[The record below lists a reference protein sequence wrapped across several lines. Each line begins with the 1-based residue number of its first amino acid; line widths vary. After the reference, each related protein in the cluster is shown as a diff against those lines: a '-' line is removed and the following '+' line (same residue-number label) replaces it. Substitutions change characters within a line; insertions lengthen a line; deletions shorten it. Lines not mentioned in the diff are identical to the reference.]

1 MDTHDAIS
9 RHLDLDYTHP
19 VRDPLWK
26 NIHLS
31 EPLLKLIDTAPYR
44 QLSRIKQLGP
54 AYLVYPGATHTR
66 LSHSLGV
73 FHLAKRMIKTF
84 VSISP
89 ESILTVDGVKAF
101 LSASLLHDLGHFPY
115 THSFKELPLTE
126 HESLTGHL
134 VLEDPVRPILEND
147 VRVDPHLVSAV
158 VDEAMDD
165 TGEPQLAFFRNVLS
179 GALDPDKLD
188 YLNRDAYYCGV
199 PYGVQDIDFAL
210 SRIFPVWDTGI
221 GLDATGISAV
231 ENILFSKYLM
241 YRAVYW
247 HRTVRVAT
255 AMIKKAVYLALR
267 EEVIAPKQLYGLDDE
282 LFFQR
287 LSRTRFDAFDLI
299 ERVYDRRL
307 YRPVAEIPFDE
318 ANPRH
323 RELESLDRRAAL
335 EERIAERLGKGAR
348 GRFGPESVIV
358 DVPERI
364 SFEVSIPVRNHDRII
379 PYPES
384 DTVFTQQVVADFT
397 QTLRK
402 IRLIVHPGL
411 TDRLGTA
418 AGGEAAAPARGDI
431 GGAAAELLEL

>member
-19 VRDPLWK
+19 VRDPIWK

-31 EPLLKLIDTAPYR
+31 DPMLKLIDTAPYR

-73 FHLAKRMIKTF
+73 FHLAKRIIKTL

-89 ESILTVDGVKAF
+89 DSILSVDGVKAF
-101 LSASLLHDLGHFPY
+101 LTAALLHDLGHFPY

-126 HESLTGHL
+126 HESLTGEL
-134 VLEDPVRPILEND
+134 VLQPPIREILRD
-147 VRVDPHLVSAV
+147 DMHVDPHLVSAV
-158 VDEAMDD
+158 VDEGADHAGD
-165 TGEPQLAFFRNVLS
+165 PQLAFFRNVLS

-188 YLNRDAYYCGV
+188 YLNRDAYFCGV
-199 PYGVQDIDFAL
+199 PYGEQDIDFAL
-210 SRIFPVWDTGI
+210 SRIFPVWDKGI

-267 EEVIAPKQLYGLDDE
+267 EEVIAPSALYGLDDE
-282 LFFQR
+282 LFFLTLDRAQ
-287 LSRTRFDAFDLI
+287 FDAFDLI
-299 ERVYDRRL
+299 ERVYDRQL
-307 YRPVAEIPFDE
+307 YRPVFETPFNE
-318 ANPRH
+318 ENPRH
-323 RELESLDRRAAL
+323 RSLESLDARAAL
-335 EERIAERLGKGAR
+335 EERIAERLAARAR

-364 SFEVSIPVRNHDRII
+364 SFEVSIPVRDGEQVI

-384 DTVFTQQVVADFT
+384 DTVFTPQVVADFT
-397 QTLRK
+397 ATLRK
-402 IRLIVHPGL
+402 IRLIVHPDL
-411 TDRLGTA
+411 TSHVHD
-418 AGGEAAAPARGDI
+418 
-431 GGAAAELLEL
+431 AAELLEL

>member
-1 MDTHDAIS
+1 MAPIMDTHDAIS

-19 VRDPLWK
+19 VRDPIWK

-73 FHLAKRMIKTF
+73 FHLAKRIIKTL

-89 ESILTVDGVKAF
+89 DSILTVDGVKAF
-101 LSASLLHDLGHFPY
+101 LSAALLHDLGHFPY
-115 THSFKELPLTE
+115 THSFKELPLAE
-126 HESLTGHL
+126 HESLTGRL
-134 VLEDPVRPILEND
+134 VLEPPVRGILEND
-147 VRVDPHLVSAV
+147 VRVDPRLVSAV
-158 VDEAMDD
+158 VDESMDE
-165 TGEPQLAFFRNVLS
+165 TGDPQLAFFRNVLS

-188 YLNRDAYYCGV
+188 YLNRDAYFCGV
-199 PYGVQDIDFAL
+199 PYGEQDIDFAL
-210 SRIFPVWDTGI
+210 SRIFPVWEEGI
-221 GLDATGISAV
+221 GLDVTGISAV

-267 EEVIAPKQLYGLDDE
+267 EEVIAPGALYNLDDE
-282 LFFQR
+282 LFFLTLDRAQ
-287 LSRTRFDAFDLI
+287 FDAFDLI
-299 ERVYDRRL
+299 ERVYDRQL
-307 YRPVAEIPFDE
+307 YHPVFETAFDE
-318 ANPRH
+318 GNPRH
-323 RELESLDRRAAL
+323 RELESLDTRAAL
-335 EERIAERLGKGAR
+335 EERIAERLAAGAR
-348 GRFGPESVIV
+348 GSFGPESVII

-364 SFEVSIPVRNHDRII
+364 SFEVSIPVRVGDRVV

-384 DTVFTQQVVADFT
+384 DTVFTPQVVADFT
-397 QTLRK
+397 ATLRK
-402 IRLIVHPGL
+402 IRLILHPDL
-411 TDRLGTA
+411 VAHAND
-418 AGGEAAAPARGDI
+418 AAA
-431 GGAAAELLEL
+431 LLEL

>member
-1 MDTHDAIS
+1 MQAPMDTHDAIS

-19 VRDPLWK
+19 VRDPIWK

-31 EPLLKLIDTAPYR
+31 DPMLKLIDTAPYR

-66 LSHSLGV
+66 LGHSLGV
-73 FHLAKRMIKTF
+73 FHLAKRIIKTL

-89 ESILTVDGVKAF
+89 DSILSVDGVKAF
-101 LSASLLHDLGHFPY
+101 LTAALLHDLGHFPY

-126 HESLTGHL
+126 HESLTGEL
-134 VLEDPVRPILEND
+134 VLQAPIREILRD
-147 VRVDPHLVSAV
+147 DMRVDPHLVSAV
-158 VDEAMDD
+158 VDESADY
-165 TGEPQLAFFRNVLS
+165 TGDPQLAFFRNVLS

-188 YLNRDAYYCGV
+188 YLNRDAYFCGV
-199 PYGVQDIDFAL
+199 PYGEQDIDFAL
-210 SRIFPVWDTGI
+210 SRIFPVWDEGI

-267 EEVIAPKQLYGLDDE
+267 EEVIAPSELYGLDDE
-282 LFFQR
+282 LFFLTFDRAQ
-287 LSRTRFDAFDLI
+287 FDAFDLI
-299 ERVYDRRL
+299 ERVYDRQL
-307 YRPVAEIPFDE
+307 YRPVFETPFDGS
-318 ANPRH
+318 NPRH
-323 RELESLDRRAAL
+323 RDLESLDTRAAL
-335 EERIAERLGKGAR
+335 EERIAERLAARSR

-364 SFEVSIPVRNHDRII
+364 SFEVSIPVRDGEQVI
-379 PYPES
+379 PYPQS
-384 DTVFTQQVVADFT
+384 DTVFTPQVVADFT
-397 QTLRK
+397 ATLRK
-402 IRLIVHPGL
+402 IRLIVHPDL
-411 TDRLGTA
+411 TSHVHD
-418 AGGEAAAPARGDI
+418 
-431 GGAAAELLEL
+431 AAELLEL

>member
-73 FHLAKRMIKTF
+73 FYVAKRIIKTL

-89 ESILTVDGVKAF
+89 DSILTVDGVKAF
-101 LSASLLHDLGHFPY
+101 LSAALLHDLGHFPY
-115 THSFKELPLTE
+115 THSFKELPLAE
-126 HESLTGHL
+126 HESLTGEL
-134 VLEDPVRPILEND
+134 VLESPVREILENE
-147 VRVDPHLVSAV
+147 VRVDPRLVSAV
-158 VDEAMDD
+158 VDEEMDH
-165 TGEPQLAFFRNVLS
+165 TGDAQLAFFRNVLS

-188 YLNRDAYYCGV
+188 YLNRDAYFCGV

-210 SRIFPVWDTGI
+210 SRIFPVWDEGI
-221 GLDATGISAV
+221 GLDVTGISAV

-267 EEVIAPKQLYGLDDE
+267 EQVIEPGSLYGLDDE
-282 LFFQR
+282 LFFLTLDRAQ
-287 LSRTRFDAFDLI
+287 FDAFDLI
-299 ERVYDRRL
+299 ERVYDRQL
-307 YRPVAEIPFDE
+307 YRPVYETAFDGE
-318 ANPRH
+318 NPRH
-323 RELESLDRRAAL
+323 RALESLDERAAL
-335 EERIAERLGKGAR
+335 EERIAGRLAAR
-348 GRFGPESVIV
+348 SAGRFGPESVIV

-364 SFEVSIPVRNHDRII
+364 SFEVSIPVRDGDEVVA
-379 PYPES
+379 YPDS
-384 DTVFTQQVVADFT
+384 DTVFTPQVVADFT
-397 QTLRK
+397 ATLRK

-411 TDRLGTA
+411 VDHVADA
-418 AGGEAAAPARGDI
+418 AD
-431 GGAAAELLEL
+431 LLEL

>member
-73 FHLAKRMIKTF
+73 FHVAKRIIKTL

-89 ESILTVDGVKAF
+89 DSILTVDGVKAF
-101 LSASLLHDLGHFPY
+101 LSAALLHDLGHFPY
-115 THSFKELPLTE
+115 THSFKELPLAE
-126 HESLTGHL
+126 HESLTGEL
-134 VLEDPVRPILEND
+134 VLESPVREILEND
-147 VRVDPHLVSAV
+147 VEVDPRLVSAV
-158 VDEAMDD
+158 VDEEMDH
-165 TGEPQLAFFRNVLS
+165 TGDAQLAFFRNVLS

-188 YLNRDAYYCGV
+188 YLNRDAYFCGV

-210 SRIFPVWDTGI
+210 SRIFPVWDEGI
-221 GLDATGISAV
+221 GLDVTGISAV

-267 EEVIAPKQLYGLDDE
+267 EQVIEPGSLYGLDDE
-282 LFFQR
+282 LFFLTLDRAQ
-287 LSRTRFDAFDLI
+287 FDAFDLI

-307 YRPVAEIPFDE
+307 YRPIYETAFDE
-318 ANPRH
+318 GNPRH
-323 RELESLDRRAAL
+323 RALESLDERAAL
-335 EERIAERLGKGAR
+335 EERIAERLAGRAA

-364 SFEVSIPVRNHDRII
+364 SFEVSIPVRDGDEVVA
-379 PYPES
+379 YPDS
-384 DTVFTQQVVADFT
+384 DTVFTPQVVADFT
-397 QTLRK
+397 ATLRK

-411 TDRLGTA
+411 VDHVADA
-418 AGGEAAAPARGDI
+418 AD
-431 GGAAAELLEL
+431 LLEL

>member
-19 VRDPLWK
+19 VRDPIWK

-31 EPLLKLIDTAPYR
+31 DPMLKLIDTAPYR

-66 LSHSLGV
+66 LGHSLGV
-73 FHLAKRMIKTF
+73 FHLAKRIIKTL

-89 ESILTVDGVKAF
+89 DSILSVDGVKAF
-101 LSASLLHDLGHFPY
+101 LTAALLHDLGHFPY

-126 HESLTGHL
+126 HESLTGEL
-134 VLEDPVRPILEND
+134 VLQAPIREILRD
-147 VRVDPHLVSAV
+147 DMRVDPHLVSAV
-158 VDEAMDD
+158 VDESADY
-165 TGEPQLAFFRNVLS
+165 TGDPQLAFFRNVLS

-188 YLNRDAYYCGV
+188 YLNRDAYFCGV
-199 PYGVQDIDFAL
+199 PYGEQDIDFAL
-210 SRIFPVWDTGI
+210 SRIFPVWDEGI

-267 EEVIAPKQLYGLDDE
+267 EEVIAPSELYGLDDE
-282 LFFQR
+282 LFFLTFDRAQ
-287 LSRTRFDAFDLI
+287 FDAFDLI
-299 ERVYDRRL
+299 ERVYDRQL
-307 YRPVAEIPFDE
+307 YRPVFETPFDGS
-318 ANPRH
+318 NPRH
-323 RELESLDRRAAL
+323 RDLESLDTRAAL
-335 EERIAERLGKGAR
+335 EERIAERLAARSR

-364 SFEVSIPVRNHDRII
+364 SFEVSIPVRDGEQVI
-379 PYPES
+379 PYPQS
-384 DTVFTQQVVADFT
+384 DTVFTPQVVADFT
-397 QTLRK
+397 ATLRK
-402 IRLIVHPGL
+402 IRLIVHPDL
-411 TDRLGTA
+411 TSHVHD
-418 AGGEAAAPARGDI
+418 
-431 GGAAAELLEL
+431 AAELLEL